1 MKYDLKSNAVSRLV
15 FLGDSFLPNM
25 SCGIRDF
32 FNRATKS
39 ASEMK
44 KFRDAQGLRIPSLD
58 EFKGDNQPM
67 SSPVL
72 DEVRGSDRLLLT
84 KNNPVST
91 SALRAGAPL
100 LIWFWYWI
108 VIILTNY
115 SDQHLL
121 LASANGF
128 ARSPV
133 KPMIRMRGNADV
145 RLDGEA
151 ILDLLPGNTTDCVML
166 RDSPGAVLAFVGN
179 RDRFLYYDELGLVVF
194 GARLNEPLDN
204 YRWDYR
210 SALLGYWVVS

>member
-1 MKYDLKSNAVSRLV
+1 GDCRCESLFSDAFDNFLILYLQVSSSTYSVFTAAVLRSALRIMSSGLPAKISAQVNWRAEPIKLPNLPILFLCFLTPLRFFIFFFLDLK

-133 KPMIRMRGNADV
+133 KP
-145 RLDGEA
+145 
-151 ILDLLPGNTTDCVML
+151 
-166 RDSPGAVLAFVGN
+166 
-179 RDRFLYYDELGLVVF
+179 
-194 GARLNEPLDN
+194 
-204 YRWDYR
+204 
-210 SALLGYWVVS
+210 